1 MLGYTDN
8 YVRVKTFWN
17 PQWANKTISAKLSEI
32 DHSGLMTLELPDSVE
47 NATDFSNL

>member
-17 PQWANKTISAKLSEI
+17 PQWANKAISAKLSEI
-32 DHSGLMTLELPDSVE
+32 DQNGLMTLELTDSLK
-47 NATDFSNL
+47 NTTDFSNL